1 MTIEAGVAGDEAV
14 RATAVASVLGGR
26 LAWDAV
32 FRDISR
38 VLPEN
43 VWLTSL
49 SMTQPQA
56 GNLSDAAAAAGSV
69 QTPGQPA
76 AAPTAVSIDGF
87 TYTQPDVARLLA
99 RLATLPSL
107 RTVTL
112 TSSGGQVLGT
122 KKVVHFVIVA
132 DLNSGG
138 TS

>member
-1 MTIEAGVAGDEAV
+1 
-14 RATAVASVLGGR
+14 
-26 LAWDAV
+26 
-32 FRDISR
+32 
-38 VLPEN
+38 
-43 VWLTSL
+43 
-49 SMTQPQA
+49 MTQPQPGTSA
-56 GNLSDAAAAAGSV
+56 DAATAAASA
-69 QTPGQPA
+69 QTSGQPA

-112 TSSGGQVLGT
+112 TSSGGAGRWQ

-132 DLNSGG
+132 DLNTGG